1 MFRAMH
7 SRRTLIAVAALVAFI
22 AIVIPTC
29 QMVGCSMSGGAMSW
43 GNMSMPGFFG
53 TCGGNFVVNQ
63 VPPAVIPPNG
73 TALVLAL
80 VAMLIVAPSLLTPR
94 VHVQLISAHDSD
106 PPPDPLDPRGES
118 LRI

>member
-1 MFRAMH
+1 MIAM
-7 SRRTLIAVAALVAFI
+7 AALVAFV

-43 GNMSMPGFFG
+43 GNMSMPGIFG
-53 TCGGNFVVNQ
+53 TCGGTYVVNQ
-63 VPPAVIPPNG
+63 APPAVIPPNAM
-73 TALVLAL
+73 TLVLAL
-80 VAMLIVAPSLLTPR
+80 VAMLLLVPSLLTPR